1 MYEVKKISA
10 GILPTNT
17 YVLYDSQTKCCVV
30 VDPAFDGDKITKF
43 IDEKGLKPVAVL
55 LTHGHFDHCGG
66 AKPIVEKYG
75 VPVYGSEKD
84 AALAASASKNLWGV
98 FCHDC
103 KITDYVD
110 GIDSFSVGGFSFGVM
125 QTPGHTPGG
134 VCYFI
139 DDIMFSGDTLFKECI
154 GRIDLPGGDYREMMD
169 SLSKIALID
178 KNYKVYAGHE
188 EDTDLFHE
196 FRFNPYL
203 SAFKRSK

>member
-1 MYEVKKISA
+1 M
-10 GILPTNT
+10 GIVTEG
-17 YVLYDSQTKCCVV
+17 CVV
-30 VDPAFDGDKITKF
+30 DRKVSDGDMI
-43 IDEKGLKPVAVL
+43 AVGK
-55 LTHGHFDHCGG
+55 TEWRVI
-66 AKPIVEKYG
+66 A
-75 VPVYGSEKD
+75 
-84 AALAASASKNLWGV
+84 
-98 FCHDC
+98 
-103 KITDYVD
+103 
-110 GIDSFSVGGFSFGVM
+110 
-125 QTPGHTPGG
+125 TPGHTPGG

-188 EDTDLFHE
+188 ENTDLFHE